1 VDLAALRRAARA
13 AIVMPAVFALADKVI
28 GKPQTSLF
36 AAFGSFALLVLT
48 EFGGPRRAR
57 LLAYMGLAGV
67 GATLITLGTLCSRDP
82 WLGAGAMALIGFGT
96 LFAGA
101 FSGYFAAGATGA
113 LLTFVLSVTIPA
125 PSSAIPDRLEG
136 WGLATGAG
144 ICAAMLLWPRRRPAD
159 LRREAAGALRAVAE
173 LLEAHREQLAER
185 ACVAREA
192 VDALGRRLLGS
203 QHRPTGP
210 TGPTVA
216 LASLPDELDWLL
228 SFLAPSAEL
237 SALELAG
244 RKMLKRS
251 RRPRPFSARAPK
263 GSKVVTASPTSHGW
277 KQRET
282 PLRRRSYDVSP
293 SCRSRLPPERCRK
306 RSTRPPESG
315 RQPTPRGRSAAMR
328 CSRREPPRPSSIPS
342 TSLSRRR
349 RVAHSKRRS
358 RSRSS
363 TSASARCGCRTAS
376 GEPPGWRSP
385 STSLSERAC
394 STASGSCSGRSPCCV
409 PMRSARAG
417 RFSAHSEVPL
427 SESSSAR
434 CS

>member
-159 LRREAAGALRAVAE
+159 LRAKRRAHCAPW
-173 LLEAHREQLAER
+173 RSSW
-185 ACVAREA
+185 
-192 VDALGRRLLGS
+192 RR
-203 QHRPTGP
+203 TGN
-210 TGPTVA
+210 
-216 LASLPDELDWLL
+216 S
-228 SFLAPSAEL
+228 SPSAHASRARRSTPSAGVCSAASIARPVPPGRL
-237 SALELAG
+237 S
-244 RKMLKRS
+244 RS
-251 RRPRPFSARAPK
+251 PRFPTSSTGCSPSSHRRP
-263 GSKVVTASPTSHGW
+263 
-277 KQRET
+277 
-282 PLRRRSYDVSP
+282 
-293 SCRSRLPPERCRK
+293 SCP
-306 RSTRPPESG
+306 
-315 RQPTPRGRSAAMR
+315 
-328 CSRREPPRPSSIPS
+328 
-342 TSLSRRR
+342 
-349 RVAHSKRRS
+349 
-358 RSRSS
+358 RSS
-363 TSASARCGCRTAS
+363 LRGGRC
-376 GEPPGWRSP
+376 
-385 STSLSERAC
+385 
-394 STASGSCSGRSPCCV
+394 
-409 PMRSARAG
+409 
-417 RFSAHSEVPL
+417 
-427 SESSSAR
+427 
-434 CS
+434 